1 MASFFSNCLRVVK
14 ILFKCDK
21 LLSSFS
27 ILLNLAAGVF
37 PVALIYLNKLILDS
51 VFAILVK
58 PDGGEYI
65 LHAVWLVAL
74 LNGLILLHNLLGG
87 FQGTLQTLL
96 GAKLQRHMTEKT
108 FDKVYTTDLKY
119 FENPEFYDKLSRAS
133 SEAGYRPMIIVQL
146 LVSLVQGFLVFA
158 TLFVILFGISRLL
171 VLVLALSVIPT
182 LIMEKRMRR
191 LSFDTYQQKTQASR
205 KMGYIGFLFTGV
217 SSVRELKIFR
227 LGEYLKA
234 EYRRHFQ
241 ENYKLDKSLAWK
253 HNAVSFLSAAADFAS
268 SVYAYIF
275 ALLGVLVK
283 RFGIGDF
290 SFVIQSYG
298 QCQAQIQGIIN
309 SVYSLY
315 ENHLFINNY
324 FEFQALPS
332 DIEADGGKILLKG
345 SRGGRKWVALPERIE
360 TLGFDSVSFNYPGFE
375 RNVLKDLSFELKAG
389 EITALLGDNGA
400 GKTTIMKLLCR
411 FYDPVAGVVLLNGRD
426 IRSFELAEYRR
437 RIGIVFQDFMRYYFT
452 VGENI
457 AFGAPWLMDGN
468 AKKASID
475 SYLKGAGAV
484 KDTRSR
490 KKVRHPEG
498 NFEGIQEKEPLT
510 TRHSEASSRR
520 ETPEESVLN
529 YNEDV
534 QNPSDFRSRPFE
546 VAPGMTHLYVES
558 AARASGADKFIERL
572 PAGYEN
578 ILGRLFDGG
587 AEISY
592 GEWQKLGLSR
602 ALFGEKDIL
611 LLDEPFSH
619 QYHSVLNQFFEYIT
633 GIKQDRICLVITH
646 DPAVAG
652 RTDRVID
659 LNATR
664 PA

>member
-14 ILFKCDK
+14 ILFRCDK
-21 LLSSFS
+21 LLSSVS

-58 PDGGEYI
+58 PDGGELI

-74 LNGLILLHNLLGG
+74 LNGLILLRNLLGG

-96 GAKLQRHMTEKT
+96 GGKLQRHMTENT

-133 SEAGYRPMIIVQL
+133 SEAGYRPMMILQL
-146 LVSLVQGFLVFA
+146 LVSLVQGFFVFA

-182 LIMEKRMRR
+182 LIMEKRIRR

-227 LGEYLKA
+227 LGKYLKE
-234 EYRRHFQ
+234 EYGRHFQ

-298 QCQAQIQGIIN
+298 QCQAQVQGIIN

-332 DIEADGGKILLKG
+332 DIEADGGK
-345 SRGGRKWVALPERIE
+345 ALPRSGRTAGKKRVVLPGRIE
-360 TLGFDSVSFNYPGFE
+360 TLGFDGVSFNYPGFA
-375 RNVLKDLSFELKAG
+375 RQVLKDLSFELKAG
-389 EITALLGDNGA
+389 EVTALLGDNGA

-411 FYDPVAGVVLLNGRD
+411 FYDPSSGMVLLNGRD
-426 IRSFELAEYRR
+426 IRSFELAGYRR
-437 RIGIVFQDFMRYYFT
+437 RIGIVFQDFTRYYFT
-452 VGENI
+452 VRENI
-457 AFGAPWLMDGN
+457 AFGAPWLMDGYGGN
-468 AKKASID
+468 IPS
-475 SYLKGAGAV
+475 GAV
-484 KDTRSR
+484 LRPR
-490 KKVRHPEG
+490 PA
-498 NFEGIQEKEPLT
+498 I
-510 TRHSEASSRR
+510 
-520 ETPEESVLN
+520 
-529 YNEDV
+529 YNEDA
-534 QNPSDFRSRPFE
+534 RSQPFE
-546 VAPGMTHLYVES
+546 VAPSMTHLSSGGFSVSVPGPATKYEYKQYLES
-558 AARASGADKFIERL
+558 AARASGADTFIERL

-602 ALFGEKDIL
+602 ALFGEKEII

-619 QYHSVLNQFFEYIT
+619 QYHAVLDRFFEYIA
-633 GIKQDRICLVITH
+633 GIKKDRICLVITH
-646 DPAVAG
+646 DPAVAA

-659 LNATR
+659 LNIMR
-664 PA
+664 PG

>member
-1 MASFFSNCLRVVK
+1 MLSFLQNCFEVIKVIFR
-14 ILFKCDK
+14 CDRI
-21 LLSSFS
+21 LSSIS
-27 ILLNLAAGVF
+27 ILLNLAAGLF

-74 LNGLILLHNLLGG
+74 LNGLILLRNLLGG

-133 SEAGYRPMIIVQL
+133 SEAGYRPMMILQL
-146 LVSLVQGFLVFA
+146 LVSLVQGLFVFS
-158 TLFVILFGISRLL
+158 TFFVILFGISRLL

-234 EYRRHFQ
+234 EYGRHFDR
-241 ENYKLDKSLAWK
+241 NYKLDKSLAWK
-253 HNAVSFLSAAADFAS
+253 RWAVAFLTAAADFAS

-298 QCQAQIQGIIN
+298 QCQAQMQGIIN

-332 DIEADGGKILLKG
+332 DIERDSGKNLPKGGNSGKK
-345 SRGGRKWVALPERIE
+345 RVALPKSIK
-360 TLGFDSVSFNYPGFE
+360 TLGFDGVSFNYPGFE
-375 RNVLKDLSFELKAG
+375 REVLKNLSFELKAG
-389 EITALLGDNGA
+389 DVTALLGENGA

-411 FYDPVAGVVLLNGRD
+411 FYDPSAGVVLLNGKD
-426 IRSFELAEYRR
+426 IRSFDLAEYRR
-437 RIGIVFQDFMRYYFT
+437 RIGIVFQDFTRYYFT

-457 AFGAPWLMDGN
+457 AFGAPWLMNGN
-468 AKKASID
+468 R
-475 SYLKGAGAV
+475 G
-484 KDTRSR
+484 KDW
-490 KKVRHPEG
+490 EG
-498 NFEGIQEKEPLT
+498 K
-510 TRHSEASSRR
+510 RHSESGFEGKQGKEIIIDEAEYRRYLISS
-520 ETPEESVLN
+520 
-529 YNEDV
+529 
-534 QNPSDFRSRPFE
+534 
-546 VAPGMTHLYVES
+546 AG
-558 AARASGADKFIERL
+558 ASGADKFIEGL

-619 QYHSVLNQFFEYIT
+619 QYHSVLDQFFEYIA

-646 DPAVAG
+646 DPAVAAH
-652 RTDRVID
+652 TDNIID
-659 LNATR
+659 MSKKKT
-664 PA
+664 